1 MGARHLDFGML
12 SAKEGIVSDGEGPPN
27 RITVAAPS
35 QNVVTAN
42 ITGKAAYAGLEPE
55 KAVSAMLIA
64 AHILMRLPLG
74 RIDEETTANIRHME
88 AGLKRNIAPEDALL
102 DGEFRSLNNE
112 KLAYLERKFRGAFDE
127 VASRYPEASIS
138 LDIANTYQA
147 YQINRTD
154 PVVATIAKALL
165 SIGLKPVLE
174 TSGEGSNAK
183 IFNQRAITAL
193 PVGFGVRSLHTT

>member
-42 ITGKAAYAGLEPE
+42 ITGRAAYAGLEPE
-55 KAVSAMLIA
+55 KGVSAMLIA

-74 RIDEETTANIRHME
+74 RIDEETTANIGHMK

-102 DGEFRSLNNE
+102 GRRVSEPQQREVSLSRAQVPWRLRQSAIPVPRGVNFAGYREYLPGLPDQPDRS
-112 KLAYLERKFRGAFDE
+112 RGGHHRQGAPQHW
-127 VASRYPEASIS
+127 S
-138 LDIANTYQA
+138 
-147 YQINRTD
+147 
-154 PVVATIAKALL
+154 
-165 SIGLKPVLE
+165 
-174 TSGEGSNAK
+174 
-183 IFNQRAITAL
+183 
-193 PVGFGVRSLHTT
+193 